1 MEKLDYAQK
10 MLNQAARPAW
20 NYPFYRNLRPLGK
33 VDKTQGENHE
43 IRYCFT
49 RFCRNIGHYCCY
61 WMTYISLGM
70 LAVSSSLWAIY
81 MQDNAIVLV
90 GLLFGTAL
98 TAWQI
103 HHYKTTIP
111 IAVNAIAIAAGALSV
126 FGFIVREN
134 FASSAIAFFSFGTAG
149 ALIAYVV
156 FTAIMIIKSQQS
168 YFR

>member
-1 MEKLDYAQK
+1 MPKKL
-10 MLNQAARPAW
+10 LNQAARPAW
-20 NYPFYRNLRPLGK
+20 NYHFHRNLRPPGKLTKLKKIMKSHIVSLG
-33 VDKTQGENHE
+33 
-43 IRYCFT
+43 
-49 RFCRNIGHYCCY
+49 FCRNIGHYCCY
-61 WMTYISLGM
+61 WMTYISLGI

-81 MQDNAIVLV
+81 MQDNAIVLI

-111 IAVNAIAIAAGALSV
+111 IAVNAIAIAAGALSA
-126 FGFIVREN
+126 FGFVIREN
-134 FASSAIAFFSFGTAG
+134 FASSAIAFLSFGTAG

-156 FTAIMIIKSQQS
+156 FAAIMIIKSQQS

>member
-20 NYPFYRNLRPLGK
+20 NYHFHRNLRPPGKLTKLKEKIMKSHIVSLG
-33 VDKTQGENHE
+33 
-43 IRYCFT
+43 
-49 RFCRNIGHYCCY
+49 FCRNIGHYCCY
-61 WMTYISLGM
+61 WMTYISLGI

-81 MQDNAIVLV
+81 MQDNAIVLI

-111 IAVNAIAIAAGALSV
+111 IAVNAIAIAAGALSA
-126 FGFIVREN
+126 FGFVIREN
-134 FASSAIAFFSFGTAG
+134 FASSTIAFLSFGTAG

-156 FTAIMIIKSQQS
+156 FAAIMIIKSQQS

>member
-1 MEKLDYAQK
+1 MKSDTAS
-10 MLNQAARPAW
+10 P
-20 NYPFYRNLRPLGK
+20 G
-33 VDKTQGENHE
+33 
-43 IRYCFT
+43 
-49 RFCRNIGHYCCY
+49 FCRNIGHYCCH

-103 HHYKTTIP
+103 HHYRTTIP
-111 IAVNAIAIAAGALSV
+111 TAVNSIAIAAGALSAL
-126 FGFIVREN
+126 GFVVREN
-134 FASSAIAFFSFGTAG
+134 FSSSAIAFLSFGTAG

-156 FTAIMIIKSQQS
+156 FAAIMISKSQQS

>member
-10 MLNQAARPAW
+10 LLNQAAHPAW
-20 NYPFYRNLRPLGK
+20 
-33 VDKTQGENHE
+33 
-43 IRYCFT
+43 
-49 RFCRNIGHYCCY
+49 HYYFY

-90 GLLFGTAL
+90 GLFFGTAL

-111 IAVNAIAIAAGALSV
+111 IAVNATAIAAGALSAL
-126 FGFIVREN
+126 GFVVREN
-134 FASSAIAFFSFGTAG
+134 FANSAIAFFSFGTAG

-156 FTAIMIIKSQQS
+156 FAAIMISKSQQKS
-168 YFR
+168 RP